1 MAYELRISDWCSDV
15 CSSYLTLRPPSPA
28 PVPPPRPEPA
38 RKRPAPTAP
47 ASRVQTTP
55 VEQADDS
62 TALQVV
68 DIPATSPEPPDVP
81 EQAPQRPALTWGQ
94 PPGMLPEDLASVNA
108 GPARSRGTNRGRR
121 NDAASSGTSLE
132 VGGYQLYYDL
142 LDEPRLRALRAQGMT
157 ELVLPLPGTR
167 RPMACP
173 AETPLNRGPAAARP
187 VR

>member
-1 MAYELRISDWCSDV
+1 MLAPPITVTPPQEGGAAGSRLQVTYIDE
-15 CSSYLTLRPPSPA
+15 TLRPPSPA

-81 EQAPQRPALTWGQ
+81 EQAPQRPAHTWGQ
-94 PPGMLPEDLASVNA
+94 PPGMLHEDLAPVKIGRAHVCTPVPNA
-108 GPARSRGTNRGRR
+108 NI
-121 NDAASSGTSLE
+121 
-132 VGGYQLYYDL
+132 
-142 LDEPRLRALRAQGMT
+142 
-157 ELVLPLPGTR
+157 
-167 RPMACP
+167 
-173 AETPLNRGPAAARP
+173 
-187 VR
+187 